1 MFRGSYVTQIDEKF
15 RLKVPADF
23 KRIID
28 EEYGT
33 QFFVTSKDGKR
44 AEIFPMKAWLEK
56 EEKMKGIS
64 DLNPAKKRYMEMTSY
79 YGQVVEMDAAGR
91 LLMPQKLREAASL
104 TEEVV
109 VIGMQTTLA
118 VENHEKLKPTIV
130 PMTPEELKALEELG
144 L

>member
-33 QFFVTSKDGKR
+33 QFFITSKDGKR

>member
-23 KRIID
+23 KRHID

-33 QFFVTSKDGKR
+33 QFFITSKDGKR

-56 EEKMKGIS
+56 EEKMKGVS

-130 PMTPEELKALEELG
+130 PMTAEELKALEELG

>member
-23 KRIID
+23 KRHID

-33 QFFVTSKDGKR
+33 QFFITSKDGKR

-56 EEKMKGIS
+56 EEKMKAVS

-130 PMTPEELKALEELG
+130 PMTAEELKALEELG

>member
-23 KRIID
+23 KRHID

-33 QFFVTSKDGKR
+33 QFFITSKDGKR

-56 EEKMKGIS
+56 EEKMKSVS

-130 PMTPEELKALEELG
+130 PMTAEELKALEELG

>member
-23 KRIID
+23 KRHID
-28 EEYGT
+28 EEYST
-33 QFFVTSKDGKR
+33 QFFITSKDGRR
-44 AEIFPMKAWLEK
+44 AEIFPLKVWQEK

-64 DLNPAKKRYMEMTSY
+64 DLNAAKKRFLEMTSY
-79 YGQVVEMDAAGR
+79 YGQMVEMDAAGR
-91 LLMPQKLREAASL
+91 LLLPKLLRESAQL
-104 TEEVV
+104 NEEVV

-130 PMTPEELKALEELG
+130 PMSVDELKALEELG

>member
-130 PMTPEELKALEELG
+130 PMTAEELKALEELG

>member
-56 EEKMKGIS
+56 EEKMKAVS

-130 PMTPEELKALEELG
+130 PMTAEELKALEELG

>member
-1 MFRGSYVTQIDEKF
+1 MFRGSHVTQIDEKF

-23 KRIID
+23 KRHID
-28 EEYGT
+28 EVYGT
-33 QFFVTSKDGKR
+33 QFFITSKDGKR
-44 AEIFPMKAWLEK
+44 AEIFPLKVWQEK
-56 EEKMKGIS
+56 EEKMKSIS
-64 DLNPAKKRYMEMTSY
+64 DLNPAKRRYMEMTSY
-79 YGQVVEMDAAGR
+79 YGQTVEMDAAGR
-91 LLMPQKLREAASL
+91 LLLPQKLREAATL

-130 PMTPEELKALEELG
+130 PMSVEELKALEELG

>member
-23 KRIID
+23 KRHID

-33 QFFVTSKDGKR
+33 QFFITSKDGKR

-56 EEKMKGIS
+56 EEKMKTVS

-130 PMTPEELKALEELG
+130 PMTAEELKALEELG

>member
-23 KRIID
+23 KRHID

-33 QFFVTSKDGKR
+33 QFFITSRDGKR
-44 AEIFPMKAWLEK
+44 AEIFPLKVWQEK
-56 EEKMKGIS
+56 ELKMKGVS
-64 DLNPAKKRYMEMTSY
+64 DMNPAKKRFMEMTSY
-79 YGQVVEMDAAGR
+79 YGQIVEMDSAGR
-91 LLMPQKLREAASL
+91 LLMPKILRESASL
-104 TEEVV
+104 SEEVV

-130 PMTPEELKALEELG
+130 PLTPEELKELEDLG

>member
-23 KRIID
+23 KRLID

-33 QFFVTSKDGKR
+33 QFFITSKDGKR

-56 EEKMKGIS
+56 EEKMKAVS

-130 PMTPEELKALEELG
+130 PMTAEELKALEELG

>member
-15 RLKVPADF
+15 RLKIPADF
-23 KRIID
+23 KRHID

-33 QFFVTSKDGKR
+33 QFFITSKDGKR

-56 EEKMKGIS
+56 EEKLKAVS

-130 PMTPEELKALEELG
+130 PMTAEELKALEELG

>member
-23 KRIID
+23 KRHID
-28 EEYGT
+28 EAYGT
-33 QFFVTSKDGKR
+33 QFFITSRDGKR
-44 AEIFPMKAWLEK
+44 AEIFPMKAWQEK
-56 EEKMKGIS
+56 EEKMKAIS
-64 DLNPAKKRYMEMTSY
+64 DLNPAKKRFMEMTSY

-104 TEEVV
+104 NEEVV

-130 PMTPEELKALEELG
+130 PLTAEELKALEDLG

>member
-23 KRIID
+23 KRHID

-33 QFFVTSKDGKR
+33 QFFITSKDGKR
-44 AEIFPMKAWLEK
+44 AEIFPMKAWQEK
-56 EEKMKGIS
+56 EEKMKGVS

-130 PMTPEELKALEELG
+130 PMSVEELRALEELG

>member
-23 KRIID
+23 KRLID

-33 QFFVTSKDGKR
+33 QFFITSKDGKR

-130 PMTPEELKALEELG
+130 PMTAEELKALEELG